1 MSKQDIQERT
11 FNFSVRIVKLCKYLR
26 EKGGTGYDLS
36 KQLIRSGPSVG
47 ANVEEAQEA
56 ESRADFVHKL
66 KISIKEARE
75 TKYWLRLL
83 IATEENLQ
91 QRLLPLLNESN
102 ELISI
107 LVAIVRNTKI
117 NS

>member
-1 MSKQDIQERT
+1 MENIHYRKSPLSDRC
-11 FNFSVRIVKLCKYLR
+11 VRHV
-26 EKGGTGYDLS
+26 S
-36 KQLIRSGPSVG
+36 H
-47 ANVEEAQEA
+47 N
-56 ESRADFVHKL
+56 
-66 KISIKEARE
+66 IKEARE